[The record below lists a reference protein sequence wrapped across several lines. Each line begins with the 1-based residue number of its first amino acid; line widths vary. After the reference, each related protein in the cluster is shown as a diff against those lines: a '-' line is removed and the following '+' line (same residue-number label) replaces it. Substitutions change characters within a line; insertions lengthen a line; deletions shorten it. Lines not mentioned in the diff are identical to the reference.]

1 MMRRIQSAALVAAL
15 FAVPLALVARA
26 FAAGPQE
33 CTMSCCPAH
42 DAMAMNMKCGHA
54 GSRGECP
61 CMNSNHSQ
69 QMPDYGLAAP
79 IAPTELSASVA
90 LEEPEARRASFGFVI
105 LNFTNGYSFPP
116 FEPPRA

>member
-1 MMRRIQSAALVAAL
+1 MRRIHSAALVLAL

-33 CTMSCCPAH
+33 CTMSCC
-42 DAMAMNMKCGHA
+42 
-54 GSRGECP
+54 RGERATAMRCVHGAGATP
-61 CMNSNHSQ
+61 FAMCGRAA

-79 IAPTELSASVA
+79 LAPTKLGASVTLDKPQA
-90 LEEPEARRASFGFVI
+90 LRASFAFAV